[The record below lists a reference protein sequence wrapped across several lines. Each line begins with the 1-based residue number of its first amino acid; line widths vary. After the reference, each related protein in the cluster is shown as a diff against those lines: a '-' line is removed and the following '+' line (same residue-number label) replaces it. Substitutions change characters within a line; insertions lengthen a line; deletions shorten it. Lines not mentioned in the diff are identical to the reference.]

1 MRFVRALSI
10 TVSVLTVSTIV
21 GLLLGNP
28 FVFGHAKFVKSNIE
42 NGKVYRVSELPDR
55 LELTFE
61 GELTPR
67 SHVYVFT
74 VSGTLLVD
82 KGDVKIEK
90 EHGHGDA
97 HGKSKLSVALNK
109 EKLTSGLYQV
119 RWIAVDSDHNAFVEG
134 GFVFAVRD

>member
-1 MRFVRALSI
+1 MRSLRILILATLVLVISTFIGL
-10 TVSVLTVSTIV
+10 VSEDL
-21 GLLLGNP
+21 
-28 FVFGHAKFVKSNIE
+28 FVFGHAKFVGSNIE

-90 EHGHGDA
+90 EHGHGHG
-97 HGKSKLSVALNK
+97 HGKSKLSVALDK
-109 EKLTSGLYQV
+109 EKLTAGLYQV
-119 RWIAVDSDHNAFVEG
+119 RWIAVDAEHNAFVEG

>member
-1 MRFVRALSI
+1 MRFVRVLS
-10 TVSVLTVSTIV
+10 LTVSILTVGTIV

-28 FVFGHAKFVKSNIE
+28 FVFGHAKFVQSNIE
-42 NGKVYRVSELPDR
+42 NGKVYRVSELPNR

-67 SHVYVFT
+67 SHVYIFT
-74 VSGTLLVD
+74 VNGTLIVD

-90 EHGHGDA
+90 EHGHGYGHG

-119 RWIAVDSDHNAFVEG
+119 RWIAVDSDHNAFVEESWLI
-134 GFVFAVRD
+134 R